1 MLQVRFVT
9 GSAERDFRPLPRLL
23 LSCNMRV
30 LGAEPAFASFHHPPE
45 ANMPSTR
52 SSSVRPHRLALA
64 IAALLPFG
72 TVLAQEAAPA
82 APAQSEATTLDAVQ
96 VTAQRRV
103 ENIKDV
109 PVSISTISSEKLDVL
124 ASGGNDVRF
133 LSARVPSL
141 NIESSY
147 GRAFPRFYIR
157 GLGNTDFDLNASQPV
172 SLIYDEVVQESPL
185 LKGFPVF
192 DLERIEVLRGPQGT
206 LFGRNTPAGVVKFES
221 AKPTQEF
228 GGYGRVS
235 YGTDDMW
242 NVEGAVGGGLTDRWS
257 ARASVL
263 FQRREDSVTNTNIP
277 GPDRGAEGYDES
289 AARVQFLYE
298 GDAFEGLFHLHKR
311 HLNGTARLFRANIID
326 PGTNNLVPGFDRD
339 QVSTDGVNFS
349 ELDTWGGSA
358 RLRWELG
365 RVNLYSITGYET
377 AESLNRGDIDGGF
390 GAAFLGPGNSGPG
403 FIPFASESADG
414 LPDHRQITQEFRI
427 ESNEWGRFDWQAG
440 LFYYDEDITI
450 DSFNYDSL
458 TAGNPQAGHA
468 IQEQRNKAWAVFA
481 SGDFDVTDKLKL
493 RGGLRYTQDKKDFS
507 ASILEGAPFGAPVG
521 GPYLV
526 NTDVDDVSGD
536 LSAVYALNEDI
547 NLYAR
552 VAKGFR
558 APSIQGRLLFASA
571 TAPNGGVSTADSEEV
586 ISYEAGIK
594 ADLWDKRARIGF
606 NVFRYDVND
615 QQIIAVGGG
624 SNIATLLNA
633 DKTIGQG
640 FELDLEAYLTDN
652 LLLTLG
658 SSYNDTEIDDP
669 GLFLPGCGGGC
680 TVTDPLTAN
689 GYSIDG
695 NSLPQAP
702 KWVHNVTARW
712 AVPVGEGEFYVFTD
726 WAYRSEVNFFL
737 YESVEFT
744 GKSSLE
750 GGLRIGY
757 NWNQGDYGV
766 AVFGRNITDQT
777 RIVGGIDFNNL
788 TGFLNEPRTVGVEF
802 SARF

>member
-1 MLQVRFVT
+1 M
-9 GSAERDFRPLPRLL
+9 S
-23 LSCNMRV
+23 
-30 LGAEPAFASFHHPPE
+30 
-45 ANMPSTR
+45 PSR

-72 TVLAQEAAPA
+72 HAFAQEAEAAAPA
-82 APAQSEATTLDAVQ
+82 ASSEATTLDTVE

-103 ENIKDV
+103 ENIQDV
-109 PVSISTISSEKLDVL
+109 PVSISSVSSEKLDVL
-124 ASGGNDVRF
+124 GSGGNDVRF
-133 LSARVPSL
+133 LSGRVPSL

-147 GRAFPRFYIR
+147 GRAFPRFYVR

-221 AKPTQEF
+221 AKPSQEF
-228 GGYGRVS
+228 GGYGQLS

-242 NVEGAVGGGLTDRWS
+242 NFEGAVGGPLTDRWS
-257 ARASVL
+257 ARVSAL
-263 FQRREDSVTNTNIP
+263 FQRREDSVTNTNEP

-298 GDAFEGLFHLHKR
+298 GDSFEGLFNLHKR
-311 HLNGTARLFRANIID
+311 HLNGTARLFRAGIIQR
-326 PGTNNLVPGFDRD
+326 GTNDLVAGFDRD
-339 QVSTDGVNFS
+339 HMSTDGINFS

-358 RLRWELG
+358 RLRWDLG
-365 RVNLYSITGYET
+365 DHNLYSITGYET
-377 AESLNRGDIDGGF
+377 AESLNRGDIDGGSSYTF
-390 GAAFLGPGNSGPG
+390 FSSLPDELNEGMFNA
-403 FIPFASESADG
+403 ESADG
-414 LPDHRQITQEFRI
+414 LPEHKQITQEFRL
-427 ESNEWGRFDWQAG
+427 ESDYDGAFNWQAG
-440 LFYYDEDITI
+440 LFYFDESISI
-450 DSFNYDSL
+450 DSFNYNSL
-458 TAGNPQAGHA
+458 APGNPRLGWAVQS
-468 IQEQRNKAWAVFA
+468 QDNKAWAVFA
-481 SGDFDVTDKLKL
+481 SGEYQATDKLEL
-493 RGGLRYTQDKKDFS
+493 RGGLRYTQDEKDFS
-507 ASILEGAPFGAPVG
+507 ASVLEQAGPFATPVG
-521 GPYLV
+521 GPFLES
-526 NTDVDDVSGD
+526 TDVDDVSWD
-536 LSAVYALNEDI
+536 ASAVYALNDDV
-547 NLYAR
+547 NFYGR

-558 APSIQGRLLFASA
+558 APSIQGRVAFG
-571 TAPNGGVSTADSEEV
+571 TVTKADSEEV
-586 ISYEAGIK
+586 ISYEIGVK

-606 NVFRYDVND
+606 NVFRYDVD
-615 QQIIAVGGG
+615 GQQLIAVGGG
-624 SNIATLLNA
+624 SNTATLLNA
-633 DKTIGQG
+633 DKTTGQG
-640 FELDLEAYLTDN
+640 FELDLEAYLSDN
-652 LLLTLG
+652 LLVTVG

-669 GLFLPGCGGGC
+669 GLAVPGCGGGC
-680 TVTDPLTAN
+680 TVTDPETAP
-689 GYSIDG
+689 GSGLFIIDG

-702 KWVHNVTARW
+702 KWVHNLTARW
-712 AVPVGEGEFYVFTD
+712 GMPVGEGEFFVYTD

-750 GGLRIGY
+750 GGLRLGY

-788 TGFLNEPRTVGVEF
+788 TGFLTEPRTVGVEF

>member
-1 MLQVRFVT
+1 M
-9 GSAERDFRPLPRLL
+9 SPR
-23 LSCNMRV
+23 
-30 LGAEPAFASFHHPPE
+30 
-45 ANMPSTR
+45 R
-52 SSSVRPHRLALA
+52 SLSVRPHRLAFA

-72 TVLAQEAAPA
+72 TALAQDTAPA
-82 APAQSEATTLDAVQ
+82 APAVPAATQATTLDAVE

-103 ENIKDV
+103 ENIQDV
-109 PVSISTISSEKLDVL
+109 PVSISTLSSEKIDVF

-172 SLIYDEVVQESPL
+172 SLIYDDVVQESPL

-221 AKPTQEF
+221 AKPSQEF
-228 GGYGRVS
+228 GGYGRLS
-235 YGTDDMW
+235 YGTDNMW

-263 FQRREDSVTNTNIP
+263 FQRREDSVTNTHLA

-298 GDAFEGLFHLHKR
+298 GDTFEGLFNLHKR
-311 HLNGTARLFRANIID
+311 HLNGTARLFRANIIA
-326 PGTNNLVPGFDRD
+326 PGSNNLVAGFDRD
-339 QVSTDGVNFS
+339 EVATDGVNFS

-440 LFYYDEDITI
+440 LFYYDEDISI

-458 TAGNPQAGHA
+458 TPGNPRAGYA
-468 IQEQRNKAWAVFA
+468 IQDQRNKAWAAFA
-481 SGDFDVTDKLKL
+481 SGDFEVTDAFVL

-507 ASILEGAPFGAPVG
+507 ASVLEAAPFSAAPVG
-521 GPYLV
+521 GPYTV
-526 NTDVDDVSGD
+526 STDVSDISWD
-536 LSAVYALNEDI
+536 LSGVYSLNENV

-558 APSIQGRLLFASA
+558 APSVQGRLLFASA
-571 TAPNGGVSTADSEEV
+571 VAVADNGGVSTADSEEV

-615 QQIIAVGGG
+615 QQLIAVGGG
-624 SNIATLLNA
+624 GNSATLLNA

-640 FELDLEAYLTDN
+640 FELDLEAYLTDS
-652 LLLTLG
+652 LLVTLG
-658 SSYNDTEIDDP
+658 SSYNDTEIKDDN
-669 GLFLPGCGGGC
+669 LFVPGCGGGC
-680 TVTDPLTAN
+680 TMTDPLTVD
-689 GYSIDG
+689 GYAING

-712 AVPVGEGEFYVFTD
+712 AMPVGAGGEFYVFTD

-737 YESVEFT
+737 YDSVEFI
-744 GKSSLE
+744 GKSSVE

-757 NWNQGDYGV
+757 NWQQGDYGV

-788 TGFLNEPRTVGVEF
+788 TGFLNEPRTLGLAF

>member
-1 MLQVRFVT
+1 MPA
-9 GSAERDFRPLPRLL
+9 SRP
-23 LSCNMRV
+23 
-30 LGAEPAFASFHHPPE
+30 
-45 ANMPSTR
+45 
-52 SSSVRPHRLALA
+52 SSVRPHQLALA
-64 IAALLPFG
+64 IAALLPLGHAF
-72 TVLAQEAAPA
+72 AQDAAPA
-82 APAQSEATTLDAVQ
+82 TPAPAAATAETQATTLDAVQ

-103 ENIKDV
+103 ENIQDV
-109 PVSISTISSEKLDVL
+109 PVSISTISSEKLDAL
-124 ASGGNDVRF
+124 AAGGNDVRF

-235 YGTDDMW
+235 YGTDNMW
-242 NVEGAVGGGLTDRWS
+242 NVEGAVGGALTDRWS

-263 FQRREDSVTNTNIP
+263 FQRREDSVDNTFA
-277 GPDRGAEGYDES
+277 GPNDGFEGYDES

-298 GDAFEGLFHLHKR
+298 GDAFEGLFNLHKR
-311 HLNGTARLFRANIID
+311 HLNGTARLFRANIIE
-326 PGTNNLVPGFDRD
+326 PGTNNLVSGFDREEA
-339 QVSTDGVNFS
+339 SLDGVNFS

-358 RLRWELG
+358 RLRWEFD
-365 RVNLYSITGYET
+365 RVNLYSITGYES

-403 FIPFASESADG
+403 FIPFPAESADG
-414 LPDHRQITQEFRI
+414 LPDHSQFTQEVRI

-440 LFYYDEDITI
+440 LFYFDEDISI

-458 TAGNPQAGHA
+458 TPGNPQTGLAV
-468 IQEQRNKAWAVFA
+468 QQQRNKAWAVFA
-481 SGDFDVTDKLKL
+481 SGEYDVTEQFTL

-507 ASILEGAPFGAPVG
+507 ASVIQAVPFGTPVG
-521 GPYLV
+521 GPYFV
-526 NTDVDDVSGD
+526 NTDVDDISWD
-536 LSAVYALNEDI
+536 LSGVYNLNEDV

-558 APSIQGRLLFASA
+558 APSIQGRLAF
-571 TAPNGGVSTADSEEV
+571 GGISTADSEEV

-606 NVFRYDVND
+606 NVFRYNVDG
-615 QQIIAVGGG
+615 QQLIAVGG
-624 SNIATLLNA
+624 ATNSASLLNA

-640 FELDLEAYLTDN
+640 FELDLEAYVTDS
-652 LLLTLG
+652 LLVTFG
-658 SSYNDTEIDDP
+658 SSYNDTEIDDAD
-669 GLFLPGCGGGC
+669 LAVAVCGGGC
-680 TVTDPLTAN
+680 TVTDPTTIIGGGTYALVN
-689 GYSIDG
+689 G

-702 KWVHNVTARW
+702 KWVHNLTARW
-712 AVPVGEGEFYVFTD
+712 GIPAGDGAEFFVFTD

-737 YESVEFT
+737 YESAEFT

-750 GGLRIGY
+750 GGLRAGY
-757 NWNQGDYGV
+757 NWNYGDYEV

-788 TGFLNEPRTVGVEF
+788 TGFLNEPRTLGLEF
-802 SARF
+802 TAKF

>member
-1 MLQVRFVT
+1 M
-9 GSAERDFRPLPRLL
+9 SPR
-23 LSCNMRV
+23 
-30 LGAEPAFASFHHPPE
+30 
-45 ANMPSTR
+45 R
-52 SSSVRPHRLALA
+52 SLSVRPHRLAFA

-72 TVLAQEAAPA
+72 TALAQDTAPA
-82 APAQSEATTLDAVQ
+82 APAVPAATQATTLDAVE

-103 ENIKDV
+103 ENIQDV
-109 PVSISTISSEKLDVL
+109 PVSISTLSSEKIDVF

-157 GLGNTDFDLNASQPV
+157 GLGNTDFDLNALQPV
-172 SLIYDEVVQESPL
+172 SLIYDDVVQESPL

-221 AKPTQEF
+221 AKPSQEF
-228 GGYGRVS
+228 GGYGRLS
-235 YGTDDMW
+235 YGTDNMW

-263 FQRREDSVTNTNIP
+263 FQRREDSVTNTHLA

-298 GDAFEGLFHLHKR
+298 GDTFEGLFNLHKR
-311 HLNGTARLFRANIID
+311 HLNGTARLFRANIIA
-326 PGTNNLVPGFDRD
+326 PGSNNLVAGFDRD
-339 QVSTDGVNFS
+339 EVATDGVNFS

-440 LFYYDEDITI
+440 LFYYDEDISI

-458 TAGNPQAGHA
+458 TPGNPRAGYA
-468 IQEQRNKAWAVFA
+468 IQDQRNKAWAAFA
-481 SGDFDVTDKLKL
+481 SGDFEVTDAFVL

-507 ASILEGAPFGAPVG
+507 ASVLEAAPFSAAPVG
-521 GPYLV
+521 GPYTV
-526 NTDVDDVSGD
+526 STDVSDVSWD
-536 LSAVYALNEDI
+536 LSGVYSLNENV

-558 APSIQGRLLFASA
+558 APSVQGRLLFASA
-571 TAPNGGVSTADSEEV
+571 VAVADNGGVSTAGSEEV

-615 QQIIAVGGG
+615 QQLIAVGGG
-624 SNIATLLNA
+624 GNSATLLNA

-640 FELDLEAYLTDN
+640 FELDLEAYLTDS
-652 LLLTLG
+652 LLVTLG
-658 SSYNDTEIDDP
+658 SSYNDTEIKDDN
-669 GLFLPGCGGGC
+669 LFVPGCGGGC
-680 TVTDPLTAN
+680 TMTDPLTVD
-689 GYSIDG
+689 GYAING

-702 KWVHNVTARW
+702 KWVHNLTARW
-712 AVPVGEGEFYVFTD
+712 GMPAGDGAEFFVFTD

-737 YESVEFT
+737 YDSVEFI
-744 GKSSLE
+744 GKSSVE

-757 NWNQGDYGV
+757 NWQQGDYGV

-788 TGFLNEPRTVGVEF
+788 TGFLNEPRTLGLEF